1 MLDKTRRYCYTLD
14 LVDDPQ
20 LIAAYERW
28 HTQVWPEVLFSIQ
41 SSGIEEMEIY
51 RYGNRLMMIMQVDAQ
66 YSHERKAALDLANE
80 KVQEWEALMWK
91 YQQGLPG
98 AKEGEKWVL
107 MNKIF
112 EL

>member
-28 HTQVWPEVLFSIQ
+28 HTQVWPEVLSSIQ
-41 SSGIEEMEIY
+41 SAGIEEMEIY

-66 YSHERKAALDLANE
+66 YSPERKAALDLANE

-91 YQQGLPG
+91 YQQPLPG
-98 AKEGEKWVL
+98 AKEGGKWVL